1 MYVIIVFPDNREDL
15 SKMNKI
21 LRHIRIICLL
31 ALIGL
36 PAMSAVAQKQKIKNL
51 PYYDQRLLHWGF
63 SFGFS
68 MPTITINHSGNEA
81 AEGWWATCPKVNP
94 SFQVGLMGDLAITEH
109 LNFRVT
115 PFLYFQERTVRFE
128 RETLEGREQTNQQL
142 KTTYIEIPATL
153 KISTRRINNYR
164 PYMVAGAH
172 LNFDIGKEKETP
184 IVFKRLDLGIHM
196 GMGCDFYLPF
206 FKLAPEL
213 RFNLGLL
220 DMIDHKRKDLK
231 DLTLMPYT
239 EAIMSARN
247 TGLSF
252 ILWFE

>member
-1 MYVIIVFPDNREDL
+1 MCPTQN
-15 SKMNKI
+15 MNFI
-21 LRHIRIICLL
+21 LRHIRILLLL
-31 ALIGL
+31 ALIGA
-36 PAMSAVAQKQKIKNL
+36 PAMTAVAQRQKIKNL

-68 MPTITINHSGNEA
+68 MPTISFAHTGSEA
-81 AEGWWATCPKVNP
+81 AEGWWTTCPKVNP

-109 LNFRVT
+109 LNFRVS

-128 RETLEGREQTNQQL
+128 RVTLEGRERTNQQL

-164 PYMVAGAH
+164 PYLVAGAQFD
-172 LNFDIGKEKETP
+172 FDIGKEKETP
-184 IVFKRLDLGIHM
+184 IVFNRIDLGVHI

-206 FKLAPEL
+206 FKLAPEF

-220 DMIDHKRKDLK
+220 DMIDHKREDLK

-239 EAIMSARN
+239 EAVKSARN
-247 TGLSF
+247 TGISF

>member
-1 MYVIIVFPDNREDL
+1 MYRLLRKTFIVV
-15 SKMNKI
+15 
-21 LRHIRIICLL
+21 LL
-31 ALIGL
+31 AVAGL
-36 PAMSAVAQKQKIKNL
+36 PAMEAAAQRQKIKNL

-68 MPTITINHSGNEA
+68 MPTVSFAHTGSEA

-109 LNFRVT
+109 LNFRMT

-128 RETLEGREQTNQQL
+128 RTTAEGRERTNQQL
-142 KTTYIEIPATL
+142 KTTYIELPASL
-153 KISTRRINNYR
+153 KVSTRRINNYR
-164 PYMVAGAH
+164 PYLVGGMH
-172 LNFDIGKEKETP
+172 LDFDIAKEKETP
-184 IVFKRLDLGIHM
+184 IAFRRIDLGVHV
-196 GMGCDFYLPF
+196 GMGCDIYLPF

-220 DMIDHKRKDLK
+220 DMIDHKREGLQ
-231 DLTLMPYT
+231 DLTKMPYT
-239 EAIMSARN
+239 EAMKSARN
-247 TGLSF
+247 TGMSI

>member
-1 MYVIIVFPDNREDL
+1 MH
-15 SKMNKI
+15 SI
-21 LRHIRIICLL
+21 LRHIRILFLL
-31 ALIGL
+31 ALVGL
-36 PAMSAVAQKQKIKNL
+36 PAMTAVAQKQKIKNL

-68 MPTITINHSGNEA
+68 MPTISIAHSGSEA
-81 AEGWWATCPKVNP
+81 AEGWWATCPRVNP

-109 LNFRVT
+109 LNFRAT
-115 PFLYFQERTVRFE
+115 PFLYFQERKVRFE
-128 RETLEGREQTNQQL
+128 RQTLEGRERTDQQL
-142 KTTYIEIPATL
+142 KTTYIEIPLTF

-172 LNFDIGKEKETP
+172 FDMDIAKAKETP
-184 IVFKRLDLGIHM
+184 IVFNRFDFGIHI

-206 FKLAPEL
+206 FKLAPEF

-220 DMIDHKRKDLK
+220 DMIDHKREDLQDK
-231 DLTLMPYT
+231 TMMPYT
-239 EAIMSARN
+239 EALKSARN

>member
-1 MYVIIVFPDNREDL
+1 MY
-15 SKMNKI
+15 KI
-21 LRHIRIICLL
+21 LRQIRLIFLL

-36 PAMSAVAQKQKIKNL
+36 PAMTAVAQKQKIKNL

-63 SFGFS
+63 SFGFN
-68 MPTITINHSGNEA
+68 MPEVTFIHSGSEA
-81 AEGWWATCPKVNP
+81 AEGWWASCPKVNP

-115 PFLYFQERTVRFE
+115 PFLYFQQRTVRFE
-128 RETLEGREQTNQQL
+128 RETLEGRQHTSQQL
-142 KTTYIEIPATL
+142 KTTYLEIPATF

-164 PYMVAGAH
+164 PYMVVGAH
-172 LNFDIGKEKETP
+172 LDMDIGKEKETP
-184 IVFKRLDLGIHM
+184 IVFNRFDLGIHI

-206 FKLAPEL
+206 FKLAPEF

-220 DMIDHKRKDLK
+220 DMIDHKREDLK
-231 DLTLMPYT
+231 DETLMPYT
-239 EAIMSARN
+239 EAIKSARN
-247 TGLSF
+247 TGISF

>member
-1 MYVIIVFPDNREDL
+1 MTKKKLTRP
-15 SKMNKI
+15 
-21 LRHIRIICLL
+21 IRILFLL
-31 ALIGL
+31 ALVSLTAI
-36 PAMSAVAQKQKIKNL
+36 PTMAQKQKIKNL

-63 SFGFS
+63 SFGFN
-68 MPTITINHSGNEA
+68 MPDITFAHSGSEA
-81 AEGWWATCPKVNP
+81 GEGWWATCPKANP

-115 PFLYFQERTVRFE
+115 PFLYFQERTVTFARDTE
-128 RETLEGREQTNQQL
+128 AGRQETDQQL

-172 LNFDIGKEKETP
+172 VGFDIAKEKETP
-184 IVFKRLDLGIHM
+184 IVFRRFDLGLHI

-220 DMIDHKRKDLK
+220 DMIDHERKDLK
-231 DLTLMPYT
+231 DQTMRPYT
-239 EAIMSARN
+239 DALISARN
-247 TGLSF
+247 TGMSL